1 MDDDNITLLER
12 PETSGTTSA
21 RSESRPS
28 AAVLPVS
35 TPTSGPV
42 FRSKVQRKRSVHLSL
57 VLISAA
63 ALGGAAGC
71 SNMENGDNLNRDV
84 YANIEE
90 CKADW
95 GTPGDCEEIEST
107 RSATGSRSFYGP
119 RYYSRSGSIGSSGYS
134 PYSRPGSRAKG
145 TVSSAPSRGGFGA
158 SSSRHSGGSSH
169 SSGG

>member
-1 MDDDNITLLER
+1 VDDDNTTLLER
-12 PETSGTTSA
+12 PETQDIPHSMATA
-21 RSESRPS
+21 PCAP
-28 AAVLPVS
+28 AAGAAA
-35 TPTSGPV
+35 T
-42 FRSKVQRKRSVHLSL
+42 FRSKTKRKRSVHLSL

-71 SNMENGDNLNRDV
+71 SNIENGDNLNRDV

-95 GTPGDCEEIEST
+95 GTPGDCEEIQPS
-107 RSATGSRSFYGP
+107 RSATGSHSYYGP
-119 RYYSRSGSIGSSGYS
+119 RYYSRSGSVGPSGYS
-134 PYSRPGSRAKG
+134 SFTRPGSRAKG

-158 SSSRHSGGSSH
+158 SSAHHSGSSSH